1 MPSEPVTL
9 TSDNKLSSGTVQ
21 VSPGNATITFNRT
34 PANATWTLTN
44 LSIWPY
50 GADEPGEG
58 TIADPPF
65 SDKSVAS
72 DGSSVSVDDD
82 NPDDG
87 QEEDFHYKL
96 YGQLADGT
104 RISSDPEI
112 VNRGA

>member
-21 VSPGNATITFNRT
+21 VSPGNATIDFNRT

-44 LSIWPY
+44 ISIWAY
-50 GADEPGEG
+50 GTDEPDAG
-58 TIADPPF
+58 TIVPPF
-65 SDKSVAS
+65 SAKSVAS

-87 QEEDFHYKL
+87 KEEDFHYKL
-96 YGQLADGT
+96 YGQLADGSP
-104 RISSDPEI
+104 ISSDPEI